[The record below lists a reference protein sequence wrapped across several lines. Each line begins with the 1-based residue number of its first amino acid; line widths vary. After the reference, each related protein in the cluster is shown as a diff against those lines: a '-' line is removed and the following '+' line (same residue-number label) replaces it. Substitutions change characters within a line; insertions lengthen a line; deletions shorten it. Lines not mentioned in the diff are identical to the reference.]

1 VTRIPDISP
10 ARTTATYNDLWFF
23 LATRDSRITR
33 AYMDDDTVD
42 TAKGSCALRTPRR
55 GTAWVH
61 TDGSITAAGK
71 PTVADEL
78 RSLIHEWTASGHAAL
93 TQFAA
98 MFNPTDTEKPLWTP
112 SRWTLAA
119 MDTAAHAIK

>member
-1 VTRIPDISP
+1 MVRFNPSMS
-10 ARTTATYNDLWFF
+10 AA
-23 LATRDSRITR
+23 
-33 AYMDDDTVD
+33 
-42 TAKGSCALRTPRR
+42 CALRTPRR

-61 TDGSITAAGK
+61 TDGSIAAAGE

-78 RSLIHEWTASGHAAL
+78 RSLIHEWTASGQAAL

-119 MDTAAHAIK
+119 LETAAHAIE